1 MSTLLEE
8 APTSTPL
15 AVTSAHEVRTRYG
28 RAVRAP
34 VRYEPVEQ
42 VEDDYAADDYDES
55 ESDVSSVIEYD
66 ESELEDEDDDSELG
80 EFIVA
85 DKSEDDENDNG
96 SGTDSDASAG
106 VRPSVARTG
115 TGARKIPAKA
125 PVRGKKH
132 V

>member
-1 MSTLLEE
+1 M
-8 APTSTPL
+8 STPL
-15 AVTSAHEVRTRYG
+15 EEVPTGAHEVRTRYG

-42 VEDDYAADDYDES
+42 VEDDYASDDYDEA
-55 ESDVSSVIEYD
+55 ESDVSSVIEYS
-66 ESELEDEDDDSELG
+66 ESELEDEEDDSELD

-96 SGTDSDASAG
+96 SGTDSDASSG
-106 VRPSVARTG
+106 VRPAVARAGTG
-115 TGARKIPAKA
+115 TRKVPTKA